1 LEEGQRDGSIRVD
14 LAAHDLAVLL
24 LDSWQ
29 GALLRAKVERK
40 PAALNTFIDVLL
52 PRLAEKPSRR

>member
-1 LEEGQRDGSIRVD
+1 
-14 LAAHDLAVLL
+14 
-24 LDSWQ
+24 
-29 GALLRAKVERK
+29 LLRAKVERK